1 MAQKSAQYA
10 VNFSDIPDR
19 VRAKVSFEEP
29 DDLKPVSKEMLEFR
43 STLRLDNDLDDNDL
57 DVVNAAASASDD
69 DDGSGSV
76 FSIGRLR

>member
-10 VNFSDIPDR
+10 GNFSDIPDR
-19 VRAKVSFEEP
+19 VRAKVSFEEL

-43 STLRLDNDLDDNDL
+43 STPRLDNDLDDNDL

-69 DDGSGSV
+69 DGSGSV